1 MNQATNQ
8 VNPEAGTL
16 KQKKNPISKRTG
28 NLSSRTIAFAFP
40 ILIAMLQS
48 SGLGAAESASAAF
61 TGWYNDSTAETNDS
75 CCKWERSGPGKPKIR
90 PVQIGQPSERAFRL
104 ADYEVTRNMIL
115 SLQEKPMPV
124 PMKDYSSAD
133 REITDRFIGETT
145 VEPVFSMLADESM
158 DLAFRS
164 ENIQGPAAAT
174 LVDMDS
180 MMDERFRAENG
191 MHG

>member
-1 MNQATNQ
+1 MNQATNK

-28 NLSSRTIAFAFP
+28 TLSSRTIAYAFP

-61 TGWYNDSTAETNDS
+61 TGLYNDSTGETNDS

-133 REITDRFIGETT
+133 REIADRFLGETT
-145 VEPVFSMLADESM
+145 VVPVFSMLADESM

>member
-61 TGWYNDSTAETNDS
+61 IGWYNDSTGETNDS

-124 PMKDYSSAD
+124 PLKDYSSAD
-133 REITDRFIGETT
+133 REIADRFLGETT

-191 MHG
+191 MNG

>member
-28 NLSSRTIAFAFP
+28 TLSSRTIAYAFP

-48 SGLGAAESASAAF
+48 SGLGAAESASSAF
-61 TGWYNDSTAETNDS
+61 IGWYNDSTGETNDS

-124 PMKDYSSAD
+124 PLKDYSSAD
-133 REITDRFIGETT
+133 REIADRFLGETT

>member
-28 NLSSRTIAFAFP
+28 TLSSRTIAFAFP

-48 SGLGAAESASAAF
+48 SGLGAAESASSAF
-61 TGWYNDSTAETNDS
+61 IGWYNDSTGETNDS
-75 CCKWERSGPGKPKIR
+75 CCKWEKSGPGKPKIK

-115 SLQEKPMPV
+115 SLREKPMPV
-124 PMKDYSSAD
+124 PMNDFSSAD
-133 REITDRFIGETT
+133 REIGERFIDETT
-145 VEPVFSMLADESM
+145 VQPVISMFADESV

-164 ENIQGPAAAT
+164 ENIQGPAVAT
-174 LVDMDS
+174 LVDLDS
-180 MMDERFRAENG
+180 MMDQRFRDENG
-191 MHG
+191 MNG

>member
-28 NLSSRTIAFAFP
+28 TLSSRTIAYAFP

-61 TGWYNDSTAETNDS
+61 IGWYNDSTGETNDS

-124 PMKDYSSAD
+124 PLKDYSSAD
-133 REITDRFIGETT
+133 REIADRFLGETT

-191 MHG
+191 MNG